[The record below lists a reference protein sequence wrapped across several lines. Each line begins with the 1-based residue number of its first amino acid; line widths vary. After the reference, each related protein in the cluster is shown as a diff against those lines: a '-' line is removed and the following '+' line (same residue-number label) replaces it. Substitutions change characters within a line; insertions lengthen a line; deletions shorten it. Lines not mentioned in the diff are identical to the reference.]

1 MCNLRSTPQLD
12 AERALLEA
20 IRAAVAQD
28 DHAEVSRLDQ
38 ALRAL
43 HASSEIA
50 STRLSLFRRQSDRQ
64 D

>member
-1 MCNLRSTPQLD
+1 MCNLRSTPEID

-20 IRAAVAQD
+20 IRAAVALE

-43 HASSEIA
+43 HAA
-50 STRLSLFRRQSDRQ
+50 TQLAPTRRSLFQRQSGRQ